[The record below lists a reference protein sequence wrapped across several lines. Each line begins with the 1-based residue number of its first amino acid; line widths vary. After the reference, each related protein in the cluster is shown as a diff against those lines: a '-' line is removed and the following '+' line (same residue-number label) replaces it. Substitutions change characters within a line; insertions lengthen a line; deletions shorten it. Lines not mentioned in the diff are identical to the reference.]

1 MTNKLR
7 ALSVVALS
15 LVMLAGNCH
24 NAFALLDLKSEGKYA
39 LSKGTKAD
47 ALYEERQG
55 APVYDYEYGKGAHLG
70 PVHLKPSI
78 DYNWEYDTNIF
89 MEENGR
95 QSDVINRLMPVLEAE
110 LPLNG
115 GQHLLHASYRA
126 IIEWFERN
134 GQQDHEDHIGSIGAD
149 LNFVP
154 FTLSVEDTLMRTVDR
169 ADTEFT
175 TRVQRDENTFRGL
188 LEVPFARFFLES
200 EVYDFDVTYDNV
212 LNQGFDHHE
221 FNIYQRI
228 GYDWT
233 PSTQLMAEYGYK
245 NIGYANVE
253 DRDGDANQFALGARG
268 HLTELVTYQA
278 WLGAQFR
285 IYDEDS
291 RPDYHG
297 LIARGALRWDMSE
310 QSRIELRGDMSPQ
323 ESTFDGQSF
332 YTRHRIEADLRR
344 QIAERVF
351 INGKF
356 GVDYN
361 AYSRITVRNNT
372 ERTRRD
378 YQYYTGGG
386 LEYLMPNDLI
396 SFYAEYLYQARD
408 SNTAFLDYDDQ
419 KITGGVRAR
428 F

>member
-7 ALSVVALS
+7 VFLIPVLTILFV
-15 LVMLAGNCH
+15 AGNSY

-55 APVYDYEYGKGAHLG
+55 APVYEYGKGLHLG

-95 QSDVINRLMPVLEAE
+95 QSDVINRLMPDLRAE

-115 GQHLLHASYRA
+115 GQHLLHAGYRA
-126 IIEWFERN
+126 VVEWFERH
-134 GQQDHEDHIGSIGAD
+134 GDQDHDDHTGTLGAD

-154 FTLSVEDTLMRTVDR
+154 FTLSVEDTLTRTVDR

-188 LEVPFARFFLES
+188 LEVPFSMFFLES
-200 EVYDFDVTYDNV
+200 EVYDFDVSYDNV
-212 LNQGFDHHE
+212 LNQVFDHHE
-221 FNIYQRI
+221 FNFYQRA

-233 PSTQLMAEYGYK
+233 PSTQLMVEYGYK
-245 NIGYANVE
+245 NLSYNNN
-253 DRDGDANQFALGARG
+253 DTRDGDANQFAFGARG

-278 WLGAQFR
+278 WLGAQYR
-285 IYDEDS
+285 IYDEDA
-291 RPDYHG
+291 RPDYNG
-297 LIARGALRWDMSE
+297 LIARAALRWDMSE
-310 QSRIELRGDMSPQ
+310 QSRLELRGDIAPQ

-332 YTRHRIEADLRR
+332 YVRHRIEGELRR
-344 QIAERVF
+344 QLAERIF
-351 INGKF
+351 LNARA

-361 AYSRITVRNNT
+361 EYSRITVRDNT

-378 YQYYTGGG
+378 YQYFTAAG
-386 LEYLMPNDLI
+386 LEYLMPNDLV
-396 SFYAEYLYQARD
+396 SFFGEYMFQARD
-408 SNTAFLDYDDQ
+408 SNTALLDYDDQ
-419 KITGGVRAR
+419 KVTGGVRAR